1 MTSIVSRETD
11 LLVLVDGDDQ
21 AVGLRDKR
29 SCHEGRGI
37 LHRAISVFLFD
48 PRGCVLIQQRHVEKP
63 LWGACW
69 SNSCC
74 THPFFGE
81 EPIDA
86 AKRRVGEELGL
97 DVEMEFIYKF
107 EYHAEW
113 SPEYSEHELCSV
125 FIGDVNTDPVI
136 NESEIQAWRWESPE
150 SLDEVIAEDTSDY
163 TPWLKLEWREL
174 RKRGYPKRKSDDS

>member
-1 MTSIVSRETD
+1 MNSIVSCETD
-11 LLVLVDGDDQ
+11 LLVLVDTDDR
-21 AVGLRDKR
+21 AIGLREKR

-37 LHRAISVFLFD
+37 LHRAVSVFLFD
-48 PRGCVLIQQRHVEKP
+48 SEQRLSLQQRHTDKP
-63 LWGACW
+63 LWGGCW

-86 AKRRVGEELGL
+86 SKRRVSEELGL
-97 DVEMEFIYKF
+97 DVELEFVYKF

-113 SPEYSEHELCSV
+113 STEYCEHELCSV
-125 FIGDVNTDPVI
+125 FVGAARTEPNI
-136 NESEIQAWRWESPE
+136 NKTEIQAWRWITADE
-150 SLDEVIAEDTSDY
+150 LDAVISEDTADY

-174 RKRGYPKRKSDDS
+174 RKRGFPESNHA

>member
-1 MTSIVSRETD
+1 MNQIVSRETD
-11 LLVLVDGDDQ
+11 LLVLVDSNDLEI
-21 AVGLRDKR
+21 GLRDKR

-37 LHRAISVFLFD
+37 LHRAVSVFLFD
-48 PRGCVLIQQRHVEKP
+48 THNRVLLQQRHNEKP
-63 LWGACW
+63 LWGGCW

-97 DVEMEFIYKF
+97 DVELEYIYKF

-125 FIGDVNTDPVI
+125 FVGYVNADPMV
-136 NESEIQAWRWESPE
+136 NETEIQAWRWASPE
-150 SLDEVIAEDTSDY
+150 SIDKVVAEDTSDY
-163 TPWLKLEWREL
+163 TPWLKLEWLEL
-174 RKRGYPKRKSDDS
+174 RKRGSPKR

>member
-11 LLVLVDGDDQ
+11 LLVLVDRDDQ

-37 LHRAISVFLFD
+37 LHRAISVFLFN
-48 PRGCVLIQQRHVEKP
+48 PQGSVLIQQRHRNKQ
-63 LWGACW
+63 LWGGCW

-81 EPIDA
+81 QPIDA

-97 DVEMEFIYKF
+97 DVELEFVYKF
-107 EYHAEW
+107 EYHEEW

-125 FIGDVNTDPVI
+125 FVGYVNADPVI
-136 NESEIQAWRWESPE
+136 NETEIQAWCWDSPE
-150 SLDEVIAEDTSDY
+150 SLDEGISKGLSNY
-163 TPWLKLEWREL
+163 TPWLNLEWLEL
-174 RKRGYPKRKSDDS
+174 RRLGYPIS

>member
-1 MTSIVSRETD
+1 MNQIVSRETD
-11 LLVLVDGDDQ
+11 LLVLVDSDDREI
-21 AVGLRDKR
+21 GLRDKR

-37 LHRAISVFLFD
+37 LHRAVSVFLFD
-48 PRGCVLIQQRHVEKP
+48 TRNRVLLQQRHHDKP
-63 LWGACW
+63 LWGGCW

-97 DVEMEFIYKF
+97 DVELEYIYKF

-125 FIGDVNTDPVI
+125 FVGYVDADPMI
-136 NESEIQAWRWESPE
+136 NETEIHAWRWESPE
-150 SLDEVIAEDTSDY
+150 SIDEVVAEDTFDY

-174 RKRGYPKRKSDDS
+174 RKRGLP